1 MAKKKVTE
9 KAAQETEALN
19 EHDLN
24 PRQELFC
31 QYYVSNGDTF
41 ANATTAYAEAY
52 EYKLEELSKW
62 TAEDEHDSEYD
73 LACNTCAANG
83 NRLLRNAKVRA
94 RVTVLL
100 NALLKDEIV
109 DGELAKLIQQDNDFP
124 TKVRSIAEYNKLR
137 GRIIDKTQNVDR
149 LPFGESDLSSVIAT
163 LPQERQD
170 YFYGVIKSLIEEAEL
185 SRSTGT
191 PQSGVTG

>member
-1 MAKKKVTE
+1 MAKKTVKP
-9 KAAQETEALN
+9 QEDEALN
-19 EHDLN
+19 EHGLN

-31 QYYVSNGDTF
+31 QYYVSNGETF
-41 ANATTAYAEAY
+41 ANATLSYGEAY
-52 EYKLEELSKW
+52 DFKLEELSKF
-62 TAEDEHDSEYD
+62 AAKDENESEYD
-73 LACNTCAANG
+73 RVCNTCAANG

-109 DGELAKLIQQDNDFP
+109 DSELAKLIQQDTDFP

-137 GRIIDKTQNVDR
+137 GRIIDKTQLVNR
-149 LPFGESDLSSVIAT
+149 MPFGETDLSEVIAA

-170 YFYGVIKSLIEEAEL
+170 YFYGIIRTLIEEAEL
-185 SRSTGT
+185 LRSAGTATG
-191 PQSGVTG
+191 GGAR